1 MSNYNITTNFG
12 DKDSLPSGNAQKV
25 VKGSEFT
32 TEFTNIK
39 TAVNSKADTAGDTF
53 TGAVNFSADV
63 AFDTDTLFVDVSAN
77 RVGIGTTSPS
87 APLDVRGSS
96 IELTGS
102 NPELVLKDTDSA
114 ESQCVITNHDG
125 TIDIKA
131 DVNSER
137 NNSRIRFHTDGT
149 QHMELK
155 GGNLGIGVTSPAS
168 KLHVRGSDSGA
179 TGVADGTLIV
189 EQGSAPSIQI
199 LSANTQTQSIKFG
212 DPQDGDVGKIN
223 YSHTDNHMALFTDGT
238 EAMRIDS
245 NGNVLLDTDAV
256 SLLNTDSQG
265 GKGRIGVGT
274 ATPSYHLEV
283 AQSTDAYIGFKT
295 PNSKSNYIFFHNSD
309 ANTTSGKIEY
319 SHPTD
324 SLSFKVNGSSQSA
337 LTLSNDNTVYAY
349 NRISIN
355 EDDPSNI
362 EGKLHIN
369 VDGSIS
375 ALSIDNTKSG
385 GSGNEVLL
393 LNYQRNGAT
402 TSTLSAQNDGS
413 ISYLIGTSGFGYQG
427 TALSPMSYSPVSSFG
442 TDNGGSNLGTGTS
455 RWGYIYLTNSPNVS
469 SDKRLKENI
478 MDADDA
484 GTTID
489 NIQIRKFDWID
500 SGEHQ
505 SYGVVAQELAEVFP
519 EAVSGEENE
528 EDIMGVSY
536 EKLIPMLVK
545 EVQSLRSRVAELE
558 NV

>member
-1 MSNYNITTNFG
+1 MSNYNITTDFG
-12 DKDSLPSGNAQKV
+12 GKDSLASGNPQKV

-63 AFDTDTLFVDVSAN
+63 AVNTDTLFVDVSAT
-77 RVGIGTTSPS
+77 RVGINTSSPN

-114 ESQCVITNHDG
+114 ESQCVIKNSDG

-137 NNSRIRFHTDGT
+137 NNTRIRFYTDGT

-212 DPQDGDVGKIN
+212 DPEDGDIGKIN
-223 YSHTDNHMALFTDGT
+223 YSHADNHMALFTDGT

-256 SLLNTDSQG
+256 SLLNTDSIG

-274 ATPSYHLEV
+274 ATPSYHVEV

-319 SHPTD
+319 NHPAD
-324 SLSFKVNGSSQSA
+324 SLSFKVNDSSQSA
-337 LTLSNDNTVYAY
+337 LTISNDNTVYAY

-369 VDGSIS
+369 VDDNIS
-375 ALSIDNTKSG
+375 ALSLDNTRSG
-385 GSGNEVLL
+385 GAGNEVLL
-393 LNYQRNGAT
+393 LDYQRNGAT
-402 TSTLSAQNDGS
+402 TSTLSAQDDGS

-427 TALSPMSYSPVSSFG
+427 TALSPMSSSPASSFG

-484 GTTID
+484 GSTLD

-519 EAVSGEENE
+519 EAVNVAENE